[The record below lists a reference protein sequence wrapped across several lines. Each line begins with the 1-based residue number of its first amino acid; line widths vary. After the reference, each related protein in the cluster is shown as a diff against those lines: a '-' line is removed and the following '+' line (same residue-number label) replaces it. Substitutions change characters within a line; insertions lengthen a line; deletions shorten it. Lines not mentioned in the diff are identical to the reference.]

1 MSERPL
7 GLPLAA
13 PSAADKGGPELHRL
27 TGYPLH
33 DNRSHLGMDRV
44 KEMPR
49 GAAHVERWC
58 AEFERA
64 CRGRGVRVT
73 PQRVAVYRALAE
85 DATHPTA
92 EQVYARLRPDLPS
105 LSPATVYRILD
116 SLERERLIRRVG
128 ATRGVGRYDANLEPH
143 QHVVCRRCGRMT
155 DVQMPALSALTLR
168 ERAVPGFVVEGL
180 DIRIVGRCA
189 TCRRPH

>member
-1 MSERPL
+1 
-7 GLPLAA
+7 
-13 PSAADKGGPELHRL
+13 
-27 TGYPLH
+27 
-33 DNRSHLGMDRV
+33 MDRV
-44 KEMPR
+44 KETPR

-58 AEFERA
+58 TEFERA

-73 PQRVAVYRALAE
+73 TQRVAVYRVLAE
-85 DATHPTA
+85 DASHPTA
-92 EQVYARLRPDLPS
+92 EQVYARLRSRLPS

-116 SLERERLIRRVG
+116 SLERERLIRRVD
-128 ATRGVGRYDANLEPH
+128 ATRGVARYDAKLDPH

-155 DVQMPALSALTLR
+155 DVQMPVLSALTLR
-168 ERAVPGFVVEGL
+168 ERAVPGFVIEGL